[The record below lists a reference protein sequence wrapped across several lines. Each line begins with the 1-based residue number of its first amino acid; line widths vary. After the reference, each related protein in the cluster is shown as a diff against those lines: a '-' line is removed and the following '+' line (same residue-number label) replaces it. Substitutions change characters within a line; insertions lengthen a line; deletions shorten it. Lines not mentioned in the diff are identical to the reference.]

1 MINKTPTVVFV
12 LVLSLLPFLFAC
24 DSTVRQNRLSEK
36 EKAKILMIQNPF
48 GINRVEVPE
57 VKGLFLGLKECD
69 VYRSISE
76 GNVIVAWEKA
86 LDKPSYPMGVCSRS
100 ELHAGGEYAR
110 AFLCVLGMGAG
121 GGCSAG
127 GNYRTRD
134 GRAWEKETKGKW
146 VREE

>member
-1 MINKTPTVVFV
+1 M
-12 LVLSLLPFLFAC
+12 
-24 DSTVRQNRLSEK
+24 R
-36 EKAKILMIQNPF
+36 IQNPF
-48 GINRVEVPE
+48 GNRVEVPE
-57 VKGLFLGLKECD
+57 AKGIFLGLKDCV

-76 GNVIVAWEKA
+76 SNVILAWEKA
-86 LDKPSYPMGVCSRS
+86 LGKPFYPMGVCSRG
-100 ELHAGGEYAR
+100 ELTVNGEYAQ

-146 VREE
+146 IKEE